1 MTPHDSRL
9 DRNSAQNKPLRERLA
24 RYAPNSPTATTRD
37 IAKSVARLTARPGEQ
52 PKRGAICTLLDTSGS
67 MSGDPISQAKRG
79 LQDFARQA
87 IAGGFHIGIVAFDD
101 DCRDVVCSTNE
112 IQVLADSLSRVQ
124 TGGGTLMAPPL
135 RLAIQRLSQEK
146 GERVIFLVTDGQAAD
161 ADETLRQ
168 AIIAKAAGIDVMTL
182 GTEGADH
189 NFLSKLSTRSDLA
202 RKTTTASLQTGI
214 SQAARLLLR

>member
-1 MTPHDSRL
+1 MTTHDSSL
-9 DRNSAQNKPLRERLA
+9 DRQSAQNKPLRERLA
-24 RYAPNSPTATTRD
+24 RFASTSPTAAPRD
-37 IAKSVARLTARPGEQ
+37 IANSVARLTARPGEQ

-67 MSGDPISQAKRG
+67 MSGDPILQARRG
-79 LQDFARQA
+79 LEDFAKQA
-87 IAGGFHIGIVAFDD
+87 ISGGFHVGIVAFDD
-101 DCRDVVCSTNE
+101 DCRDVACSTNE
-112 IQVLADSLSRVQ
+112 LQVIVDTLSRVQ

-135 RLAIQRLSQEK
+135 RLAIQRLSQER

-189 NFLSKLSTRSDLA
+189 DFLSKLSTRSDLA
-202 RKTTTASLQTGI
+202 RKTTASSLQSGI
-214 SQAARLLLR
+214 SQAARLLLK